1 MLEFPG
7 SEVIKPYKVKATYI
21 IAYINLLG
29 GLGIVTGEQMMIIPL
44 AITHCLISFMKH
56 NPFQYNSVADQA
68 TYDNKLRK
76 WLANMFIL
84 FAVKFFETWGLLVI
98 VHFINVLFYLLNFI
112 LNLFFTIII

>member
-68 TYDNKLRK
+68 TYDNKLRM

-84 FAVKFFETWGLLVI
+84 SAIIMVGLEK
-98 VHFINVLFYLLNFI
+98 HPMAKGE
-112 LNLFFTIII
+112 